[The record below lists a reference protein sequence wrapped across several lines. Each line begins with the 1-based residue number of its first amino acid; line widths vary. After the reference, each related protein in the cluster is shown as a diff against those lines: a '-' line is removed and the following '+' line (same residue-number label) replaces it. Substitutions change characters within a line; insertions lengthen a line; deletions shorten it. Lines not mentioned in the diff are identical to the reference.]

1 MSHSSPVQSTVFT
14 RSSTSRQQIQ
24 TLPLSCS
31 GPVAVLAAT
40 TPLKISINP
49 LSQPTQVS
57 VVVTILFLSQ
67 VPASVVQTNLA
78 FGEHQPDFLA
88 IDIKYH
94 VSSHLIKL
102 TLSEERQGSAV
113 PLHLL
118 FRLMPSQPYA
128 PIHEVAEGRNQ

>member
-1 MSHSSPVQSTVFT
+1 MSHSSPVQSTGFA
-14 RSSTSRQQIQ
+14 RSSTLRQQIQ

-40 TPLKISINP
+40 APLKISINP

-78 FGEHQPDFLA
+78 ISYWRLVEGILRGTNGFSWFPLCFSRHGCQGGA
-88 IDIKYH
+88 
-94 VSSHLIKL
+94 HL
-102 TLSEERQGSAV
+102 TVRQGS
-113 PLHLL
+113 HGCC
-118 FRLMPSQPYA
+118 SW
-128 PIHEVAEGRNQ
+128 